1 MTEKKTGRPPKY
13 TEAQVLEGIKIVEEN
28 GDTPTGEAVKKAMC
42 VHLDVPPGIN
52 ALSLEKEAQRLLAE
66 RERQQ
71 SARLIVAL
79 PEASRNAVREIS
91 QAVESAILLH
101 LGREHD
107 ELRRVN
113 EQKVS
118 QKDLDLAHQR
128 AQIRDLLI
136 KLDQQAEEVAALEEA
151 ARAMQD
157 QLHQSQERN
166 SALLT
171 RITELEKRQDFREEM
186 FAFMKDTLAQHAPH
200 LPEKE

>member
-1 MTEKKTGRPPKY
+1 
-13 TEAQVLEGIKIVEEN
+13 
-28 GDTPTGEAVKKAMC
+28 MC

-52 ALSLEKEAQRLLAE
+52 ALSLEKEVQRLLEE

-71 SARLIVAL
+71 SARLIGAL
-79 PEASRNAVREIS
+79 PETSRNAVREIS

-113 EQKVS
+113 EQKVT
-118 QKDLDLAHQR
+118 QRDMDLASQR
-128 AQIRDLLI
+128 AQIRELLM

>member
-1 MTEKKTGRPPKY
+1 MIEKKTGRPPKY

-52 ALSLEKEAQRLLAE
+52 ALSLDKEVQRLLAE

-79 PEASRNAVREIS
+79 PETSRNAVREIS

-113 EQKVS
+113 EQKVT
-118 QKDLDLAHQR
+118 QKDMDLANQR
-128 AQIRDLLI
+128 AQIRDLLM
-136 KLDQQAEEVAALEEA
+136 KLDDQADEVASLEDEK
-151 ARAMQD
+151 RILND
-157 QLHQSQERN
+157 QLNAAKEQN
-166 SALLT
+166 AALKT
-171 RITELEKRQDFREEM
+171 RITELEKKENFKEEM
-186 FAFMKDTLAQHAPH
+186 LAFMKDALAPNI
-200 LPEKE
+200 EKA

>member
-13 TEAQVLEGIKIVEEN
+13 TEAQVLEGIGIVEEN
-28 GDTPTGEAVKKAMC
+28 GDTPTGETVKRAMC
-42 VHLDVPPGIN
+42 VHLGVPPGIN
-52 ALSLEKEAQRLLAE
+52 SQSLDKEVQRLLDE

-71 SARLIVAL
+71 SARLIVAV
-79 PEASRNAVREIS
+79 PETSRNAVREIS
-91 QAVESAILLH
+91 RTVESAILLH
-101 LGREHD
+101 LGREHG
-107 ELRRVN
+107 ELRRIN
-113 EQKVS
+113 EQKVT
-118 QKDLDLAHQR
+118 QKDMDLAHQR
-128 AQIRDLLI
+128 AQIRELLM

-157 QLHQSQERN
+157 QLLQSQERN

-186 FAFMKDTLAQHAPH
+186 FAFMKETLAQHAPH